1 MRRLTMC
8 RLTVSIQF
16 WESVVHRMQHVM
28 PVYAIKGI
36 GEIQLH
42 NHVVWL
48 V

>member
-36 GEIQLH
+36 GKIQLH